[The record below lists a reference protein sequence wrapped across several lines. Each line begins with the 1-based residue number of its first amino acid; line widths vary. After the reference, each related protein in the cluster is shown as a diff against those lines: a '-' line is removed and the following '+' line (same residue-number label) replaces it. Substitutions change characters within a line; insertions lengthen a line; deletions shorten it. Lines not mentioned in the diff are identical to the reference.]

1 MEVIVSDN
9 FIQKE
14 LAKIMQ
20 FSDDRFMKYL
30 FKFYPDLRLYL
41 CQLLLD
47 DPTLEYVDIQNV
59 ERATK
64 KYKGKFPI
72 NDFVGRISEDC
83 IINIEVQNNGVYEEE
98 YDRVR
103 AYGMFL
109 LTEQY
114 TAGDE
119 YQSVGKV
126 IQIIINTSGGLET
139 LNHYKQHLEVMDM
152 KYRQVIKEDKLT
164 TIIYNTKYLK
174 EERDMAKELSELD
187 QFMYL
192 MHNNELHS
200 YSKPS
205 KKLQQIQEAHAMYL
219 ASEAERFGFYKELVD
234 EVYDRQKLGR
244 AKREGREEG
253 KKEGRYN
260 EKKSILQR
268 LLLNKYKVNLDKELE
283 ECTEQRLDDIL
294 EVYLNNGT
302 LEEIRRMIE

>member
-1 MEVIVSDN
+1 MEVIISDN

-14 LAKIMQ
+14 LAKIMR

-83 IINIEVQNNGVYEEE
+83 IINIEIQNNGVYEEE
-98 YDRVR
+98 YDRFR

-164 TIIYNTKYLK
+164 TIIYNTKYLQ

-205 KKLQQIQEAHAMYL
+205 KKLQQIKEAHAMYL
-219 ASEAERFGFYKELVD
+219 ASEAERFGYYKELVD
-234 EVYDRQKLGR
+234 EVYDRQKLSR

-253 KKEGRYN
+253 RKEGKKEGKKEGEKEGRYN
-260 EKKSILQR
+260 GKKSILQR
-268 LLLNKYKVNLDKELE
+268 LLLNKFKVSLDKELA
-283 ECTEQRLDDIL
+283 ECTEQRIDDIL
-294 EVYLNNGT
+294 EV
-302 LEEIRRMIE
+302 